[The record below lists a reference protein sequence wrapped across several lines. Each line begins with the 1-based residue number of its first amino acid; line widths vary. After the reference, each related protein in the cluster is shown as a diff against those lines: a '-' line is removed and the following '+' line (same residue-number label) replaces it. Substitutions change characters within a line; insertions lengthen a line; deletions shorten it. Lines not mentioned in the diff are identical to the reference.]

1 MELDEASTADG
12 YYDRI
17 KAICGQIRVK
27 VFEALQWLRQ
37 NNALS
42 RNVTIN
48 QLIISKLPED
58 DVPEC
63 LWATMEV
70 STNVE
75 AAENERASYLPDPL
89 TNASE
94 FNNTT
99 AIPIISSAVLDV
111 NSTKVSSDEVAEH
124 LLERIKAQ
132 VPEKTH
138 GKDTEQNS
146 KQDTVYIIPRGNKP
160 ANEYSNPNL
169 LLEIFPTLFPYEC
182 GGLEDGSRP
191 IQINFLLGGVL
202 GPAKAYFGT
211 VESQG
216 RGSLHLHLLIW
227 LNHEYTPAQLKENIQ
242 NQDFRENLLKYLE
255 DIIKEDLDS
264 FRDETNDG
272 TSTTSDTR
280 TLIGEIGSTATE
292 VIPPCR
298 PTPNPALEDFDQTFR
313 KDAVQLVETCN
324 IHKHSAACY
333 KYSKGKNESS
343 KICRRR
349 MPRALVKT
357 ADTFGTK
364 IIMAPYTTSTHL
376 W

>member
-27 VFEALQWLRQ
+27 VFEALQRLRQ
-37 NNALS
+37 NNALY

-48 QLIISKLPED
+48 QLINSKLPED

-182 GGLEDGSRP
+182 GRLEDGSRP
-191 IQINFLLGGVL
+191 IQINSREHLRYLLSYADRRFEEHYSFIFVVFNIL
-202 GPAKAYFGT
+202 QRRTACF
-211 VESQG
+211 
-216 RGSLHLHLLIW
+216 H
-227 LNHEYTPAQLKENIQ
+227 AQLMTTRSWFQQSAQVLNSLSSEDVAAALINIS
-242 NQDFRENLLKYLE
+242 K
-255 DIIKEDLDS
+255 
-264 FRDETNDG
+264 
-272 TSTTSDTR
+272 
-280 TLIGEIGSTATE
+280 A
-292 VIPPCR
+292 P
-298 PTPNPALEDFDQTFR
+298 
-313 KDAVQLVETCN
+313 
-324 IHKHSAACY
+324 
-333 KYSKGKNESS
+333 YSKVTDERTNTLMKH
-343 KICRRR
+343 I
-349 MPRALVKT
+349 
-357 ADTFGTK
+357 K
-364 IIMAPYTTSTHL
+364 IIGGHVMGSAHSRSAL
-376 W
+376 